1 MEKFKK
7 PLLIITVASLI
18 VMVIT
23 VLFFSPITKYL
34 VEKYDKKFT
43 GRQITIESAY
53 ANIFTG
59 FVNFSKVRAYELNSD
74 SVFLSADAVKLNFS
88 MLKMLSNTF
97 EISELTIDR
106 PIGKIIQKKKIF
118 NYYDL
123 IETFSSN
130 GKPDTTSNKRS
141 KVRVIN
147 LKINN
152 AEFHFQEKEIPINYF
167 IKKANFVSHRKGD
180 SETFITKF
188 SFVSGSGSGD
198 VKGDFTVNL
207 KNYNYSIATVVNQ
220 FDLEIFEQYLKD
232 LMNYGN
238 ISAKLDGDIVA
249 TGNFNNEENITIKGM
264 VAISD
269 FHLGKSL
276 KEDYVSF
283 DKLALV
289 INKMSPRNHQ
299 YSFDSVQLIRPS
311 LTYEMYDN
319 LDNLQTMF
327 GSKVSNISNAENGNF
342 NLVLEIAR
350 YAKVLAKNFF
360 RSPYEINHL
369 RIEKANLEFSDYA
382 RSEKFNINL
391 APLYIS
397 ADSIKKNIKN
407 VKVFLKSDIKPFGK
421 VNVTLSINPK
431 DSSDFDMQYQVQKIP
446 ASIFNPYTIS
456 YTSFSL
462 DRGTLELN
470 GKWHVRNGIIQ
481 SNNHLL
487 VIDPRLSERLP
498 NKDRKRIPLPLIMAF
513 VRERGNVIDY
523 EIPIKGD
530 LNNPKFRLKDVIL
543 DLLKNIFIKPPTT
556 PYAIKVKNAETEIEN
571 ALTLTWALKQS
582 TLEADQ
588 QKFTEKIADFLKKN
602 KAAFIEIYP
611 QQYEVK
617 EKEYILLFEAKKKYF
632 LAINKRSPQSFTKAD
647 YEKIDKM
654 SAKDVSFVAYL
665 NKFVNDKTVFTIQE
679 KCARFVG
686 QVLINTK
693 FKELNAQRLSEFKSY
708 FKEKDLEKRIK
719 IFPSKN
725 VIPFNGFSFYKIIYK
740 GDFPASLMKAYFKMD
755 EFNKEK
761 PRKRFKRERKEIQEK
776 TLLKSN

>member
-1 MEKFKK
+1 MKKFKK
-7 PLLIITVASLI
+7 PLLVFALACL
-18 VMVIT
+18 VVLVIT
-23 VLFFSPITKYL
+23 IVFFSPITKYL

-53 ANIFTG
+53 ANVFTG
-59 FVNFSKVRAYELNSD
+59 FVNFSKVKAYELNSD

-88 MLKMLSNTF
+88 MIKMLSNTF
-97 EISELTIDR
+97 EISELIVDR
-106 PIGKIIQKKKIF
+106 PIGTIIQKKKIF

-123 IETFSSN
+123 IETFSSD
-130 GKPDTTSNKRS
+130 GKPDTTSKKPS

-152 AEFHFQEKEIPINYF
+152 AEFHFQENQIPIRYY
-167 IKKANFVSHRKGD
+167 IKNANFISKREGD
-180 SETFITKF
+180 TEIFKTKF
-188 SFVSGSGSGD
+188 SFLSGSGSGD

-207 KNYNYSIATVVNQ
+207 KNYNYSIATVIHQ

-238 ISAKLDGDIVA
+238 ISAKLNADIKA

-264 VAISD
+264 VAITD

-289 INKMSPRNHQ
+289 INKMSPKNHQ
-299 YSFDSVQLIRPS
+299 YFFDSVQLIRPS

-327 GSKVSNISNAENGNF
+327 GSNVSNISNAENGNF

-350 YAKVLAKNFF
+350 YARVLTKNFF
-360 RSPYEINHL
+360 KSPYEINHL
-369 RIEKANLEFSDYA
+369 RIDKANLEFSDYA
-382 RSEKFNINL
+382 RSEKFSINL
-391 APLYIS
+391 TPLYIS
-397 ADSIKKNIKN
+397 ADSIKKNKKL
-407 VKVFLKSDIKPFGK
+407 VKVHLKSDIKPFGK
-421 VNVTLSINPK
+421 VNITLNINPK
-431 DSSDFDMQYQVQKIP
+431 DSSDFDMQYQIKKIP

-456 YTSFSL
+456 YTSYTL
-462 DRGTLELN
+462 DRGTIEIN
-470 GKWHVRNGIIQ
+470 GKWHVRNGNIQ

-487 VIDPRLSERLP
+487 VIDPRLSKRLP

-523 EIPIKGD
+523 EIPIRGD
-530 LNNPKFRLKDVIL
+530 LNDPKFRLKDVII

-571 ALTLTWALKQS
+571 SLTFTWPLKQS
-582 TLEADQ
+582 NLEADQ
-588 QKFTEKIADFLKKN
+588 QKFIEKTANFLKKN
-602 KAAFIEIYP
+602 QKAFIEIHP
-611 QQYEVK
+611 QLYEVK
-617 EKEYILLFEAKKKYF
+617 EKEYLLLFEAKKKYF
-632 LAINKRSPQSFTKAD
+632 LAINKRSPQSLSKAD
-647 YEKIDKM
+647 FEKIDKM
-654 SAKDVSFVAYL
+654 SAKDPSFVAYL
-665 NKFVNDKTVFTIQE
+665 NNFVKDKTVFTIQE
-679 KCARFVG
+679 KCVRFVG

-693 FKELNAQRLSEFKSY
+693 YKQLNQQRFSEFISY
-708 FKEKDLEKRIK
+708 FREKDLEKRIK
-719 IFPSKN
+719 ILPSTN
-725 VIPFNGFSFYKIIYK
+725 IIPFNGFSFYKIIYK
-740 GDFPASLMKAYFKMD
+740 GDFPVSLMKAYYKMD

-761 PRKRFKRERKEIQEK
+761 PRKRFKKERKEIQEK
-776 TLLKSN
+776 TLKKS